1 MTRLLGEICPGSAGC
16 ALSCALSGAFLPAP
30 FFAVVGSMFREKCSG
45 QLTIAR
51 RAGALPSAL
60 YCCGY
65 RFVCRRG
72 AKNEWF
78 QLTAAQERDVLT
90 AGPSHIGGVMDSMAV
105 VMIVLALA
113 AGGAIGIFFQQR
125 ATTRRIGD
133 AEDLARRIVEEA
145 RKEAQAQKK
154 EILLQGQDDLYNQKR
169 ELENEFKERE
179 REAKLRERKLEE
191 MGTRLEEKLE
201 KATAREHELL
211 ASEKDLARKE
221 RQLAENEEYLQTR
234 IEEQENRLAEIAG
247 LTAEEARE
255 RLLAEVEARTRH
267 ESARMIRQIETEAR
281 ETADRKAKEIL
292 CNVIQRYAGDYVNE
306 QTVTAVSLPSEDMK
320 GRIIGREGRNIR
332 ALEAATGVDL
342 IIDDTPE
349 TVILSAYSPLR
360 RQVAKMALERLIQ
373 DGRIHPARIEDVV
386 QKCEQEL
393 DAQVREVGEQ
403 ATFDAG
409 VHGIHPEIVRLL
421 GQLRYRTSFTQNVL
435 QHSLEVSALC
445 GMMAA
450 ELGMDVK
457 KAKRAG
463 LLHDIGKAVDH
474 EVEGPHAIIGADIAK
489 KYNESKEIVHAIA
502 AHHEDQRPSTA
513 LAVLVQAADSISGAR
528 PGARKELLENYVKRL
543 EDLEN
548 IANSFEGV
556 SKAYAIQAGRE
567 IRVMVNPESVD
578 DDATYLLC
586 KDIADKIEK
595 NLTYP
600 GQIRVTVIRERRAS
614 GFAK

>member
-1 MTRLLGEICPGSAGC
+1 MDPLFIAALVAAALLGVALGVFAHKRSA
-16 ALSCALSGAFLPAP
+16 
-30 FFAVVGSMFREKCSG
+30 
-45 QLTIAR
+45 
-51 RAGALPSAL
+51 
-60 YCCGY
+60 
-65 RFVCRRG
+65 
-72 AKNEWF
+72 AK
-78 QLTAAQERDVLT
+78 RV
-90 AGPSHIGGVMDSMAV
+90 
-105 VMIVLALA
+105 
-113 AGGAIGIFFQQR
+113 
-125 ATTRRIGD
+125 GD
-133 AEDLARRIVEEA
+133 AEDLAKRIVAEA

-154 EILLQGQDDLYNQKR
+154 EILLQGQDDLFNQKR

-179 REAKLRERKLEE
+179 REVKARERKLEE
-191 MGTRLEEKLE
+191 MGGRLEEKLE
-201 KATAREHELL
+201 KATTREHELL
-211 ASEKDLARKE
+211 TSEKDLARKE
-221 RQLAENEEYLQTR
+221 RQLAESETFLQTR
-234 IEEQENRLAEIAG
+234 IEEQEQRLSEIAG
-247 LTAEEARE
+247 LTADEAKA
-255 RLLAEVEARTRH
+255 RLFSEIEAKTRH
-267 ESARMIRQIETEAR
+267 ESARMIRQIEMEAR

-306 QTVTAVSLPSEDMK
+306 QTVTAVTLPSEDMK

-373 DGRIHPARIEDVV
+373 DGRIHPARIEDIV

-393 DAQVREVGEQ
+393 DTQVREVGEQ

-474 EVEGPHAIIGADIAK
+474 EVEGPHALIGADLAK
-489 KYNESKEIVHAIA
+489 KYNESQEIIHAIA

-543 EDLEN
+543 EDLEG
-548 IANSFEGV
+548 IATSFDGV

-567 IRVMVNPESVD
+567 IRVMVNSDMVD
-578 DDATYLLC
+578 DDTTYILC
-586 KDIADKIEK
+586 KDIAEKIEK

-600 GQIRVTVIRERRAS
+600 GQIRVTVIRERRAV
-614 GFAK
+614 GLAK

>member
-1 MTRLLGEICPGSAGC
+1 MEFIDIVIA
-16 ALSCALSGAFLPAP
+16 
-30 FFAVVGSMFREKCSG
+30 AVG
-45 QLTIAR
+45 
-51 RAGALPSAL
+51 
-60 YCCGY
+60 
-65 RFVCRRG
+65 
-72 AKNEWF
+72 
-78 QLTAAQERDVLT
+78 VL
-90 AGPSHIGGVMDSMAV
+90 IGGGVGMALHKT
-105 VMIVLALA
+105 MSAK
-113 AGGAIGIFFQQR
+113 
-125 ATTRRIGD
+125 RIGD
-133 AEDLARRIVEEA
+133 ADELAKRIVEEA

-154 EILLQGQDDLYNQKR
+154 EILIQGQDDLFNQKR
-169 ELENEFKERE
+169 EMEIEFKERE
-179 REAKLRERKLEE
+179 RELKARERKLEE
-191 MGTRLEEKLE
+191 IGGRLEEKLE
-201 KATAREHELL
+201 KATAKEHEML
-211 ASEKDLARKE
+211 AAEKELTRKE
-221 RQLAENEEYLQTR
+221 RQLAESEEYLTIR
-234 IEEQENRLAEIAG
+234 INEQEQRLEEISG
-247 LTAEEARE
+247 LTVEEAKV
-255 RLLAEVEARTRH
+255 RLFEEVEARTRH
-267 ESARMIRQIETEAR
+267 EAARMIRVIESEAK

-292 CNVIQRYAGDYVNE
+292 CNVIQRYAGDYVGE
-306 QTVTAVSLPSEDMK
+306 QTVTAVTLPSEDMK

-360 RQVAKMALERLIQ
+360 RQIAKMALERLIQ
-373 DGRIHPARIEDVV
+373 DGRIHPARIEDIV

-393 DAQVREVGEQ
+393 DVQVREVGEQ

-450 ELGMDVK
+450 ELGMDIK

-474 EVEGPHAIIGADIAK
+474 EVEGPHALIGADIAK
-489 KYNESKEIVHAIA
+489 KYNEAKDIVHAIA

-513 LAVLVQAADSISGAR
+513 LAVLVQAADSLSGAR

-543 EDLEN
+543 EDLEG
-548 IANSFEGV
+548 IATGFEGV
-556 SKAYAIQAGRE
+556 AKAYAIQAGRE
-567 IRVMVNPESVD
+567 IRVMVNSESVD
-578 DDATYLLC
+578 DDTTYVLC
-586 KDIADKIEK
+586 KDIAEKIEK

-600 GQIRVTVIRERRAS
+600 GQIRVTVIRERRAV

>member
-1 MTRLLGEICPGSAGC
+1 MDI
-16 ALSCALSGAFLPAP
+16 
-30 FFAVVGSMFREKCSG
+30 
-45 QLTIAR
+45 LTIV
-51 RAGALPSAL
+51 SA
-60 YCCGY
+60 
-65 RFVCRRG
+65 
-72 AKNEWF
+72 
-78 QLTAAQERDVLT
+78 
-90 AGPSHIGGVMDSMAV
+90 
-105 VMIVLALA
+105 VLALLVGA
-113 AGGAIGIFFQQR
+113 ALGYVLQSR
-125 ATTRRIGD
+125 ATTKRIGD
-133 AEDLARRIVEEA
+133 ADELAKRIVEEA

-179 REAKLRERKLEE
+179 REVKNRERKLEE
-191 MGTRLEEKLE
+191 MGDRLEERLG
-201 KATAREHELL
+201 KATEKEHELL
-211 ASEKDLARKE
+211 ATEKELARKE
-221 RQLAENEEYLQTR
+221 RQLAENEEYLQGR
-234 IEEQENRLAEIAG
+234 IEEQEQRLSEIAG
-247 LTAEEARE
+247 LTADEARE
-255 RLLAEVEARTRH
+255 RLLADIEARTRH

-292 CNVIQRYAGDYVNE
+292 CSVIQRYAGDYVNE

-373 DGRIHPARIEDVV
+373 DGRIHPARIEDIV

-474 EVEGPHAIIGADIAK
+474 EVEGPHALIGADIAK
-489 KYNESKEIVHAIA
+489 KYNEAKDLVHAIA

-548 IANSFEGV
+548 IATSFDGV

-578 DDATYLLC
+578 DDTTYLLC
-586 KDIADKIEK
+586 KDIAEKIEK

>member
-1 MTRLLGEICPGSAGC
+1 MDPLFIAALVAAALLGV
-16 ALSCALSGAFLPAP
+16 ALG
-30 FFAVVGSMFREKCSG
+30 
-45 QLTIAR
+45 
-51 RAGALPSAL
+51 
-60 YCCGY
+60 
-65 RFVCRRG
+65 
-72 AKNEWF
+72 
-78 QLTAAQERDVLT
+78 
-90 AGPSHIGGVMDSMAV
+90 
-105 VMIVLALA
+105 VLAHKRSA
-113 AGGAIGIFFQQR
+113 AKR
-125 ATTRRIGD
+125 VGD
-133 AEDLARRIVEEA
+133 ADDLAKRIVAEA

-154 EILLQGQDDLYNQKR
+154 EILLQGQDDLFNQKR

-179 REAKLRERKLEE
+179 REVKARERKLEE
-191 MGTRLEEKLE
+191 MGGRLEEKLE
-201 KATAREHELL
+201 KATTREHELL
-211 ASEKDLARKE
+211 TSEKELARKE
-221 RQLAENEEYLQTR
+221 RQLSESEIFLQTR
-234 IEEQENRLAEIAG
+234 IEEQEQRLSEIAG
-247 LTAEEARE
+247 LTADEAKA
-255 RLLAEVEARTRH
+255 RLFSEIEAKTRH
-267 ESARMIRQIETEAR
+267 ESARMIRQIEMEAR

-292 CNVIQRYAGDYVNE
+292 CNVIQRYADDYVNE
-306 QTVTAVSLPSEDMK
+306 QTVTAVTLPSEDMK

-373 DGRIHPARIEDVV
+373 DGRIHPARIEDIV

-474 EVEGPHAIIGADIAK
+474 EVEGPHALIGADLAK
-489 KYNESKEIVHAIA
+489 KYNESQEIIHAIA

-543 EDLEN
+543 EDLEG
-548 IANSFEGV
+548 IATSFDGV

-567 IRVMVNPESVD
+567 IRVMVNSDMVD
-578 DDATYLLC
+578 DDTTYILC
-586 KDIADKIEK
+586 KDIAEKIEK

-600 GQIRVTVIRERRAS
+600 GQIRVTVIRERRAV
-614 GFAK
+614 GLAK

>member
-1 MTRLLGEICPGSAGC
+1 MDPLFIAALVAAALLGV
-16 ALSCALSGAFLPAP
+16 ALG
-30 FFAVVGSMFREKCSG
+30 
-45 QLTIAR
+45 
-51 RAGALPSAL
+51 
-60 YCCGY
+60 
-65 RFVCRRG
+65 
-72 AKNEWF
+72 
-78 QLTAAQERDVLT
+78 
-90 AGPSHIGGVMDSMAV
+90 
-105 VMIVLALA
+105 VLAHKRSA
-113 AGGAIGIFFQQR
+113 AKR
-125 ATTRRIGD
+125 VGD
-133 AEDLARRIVEEA
+133 AEDLAKRIVAEA

-154 EILLQGQDDLYNQKR
+154 ELLLQGQDDLFNQKR

-179 REAKLRERKLEE
+179 REVKARERKLEE
-191 MGTRLEEKLE
+191 MGGRLEEKLE
-201 KATAREHELL
+201 KATTREHELL
-211 ASEKDLARKE
+211 TSEKELARKE
-221 RQLAENEEYLQTR
+221 RQLSESEIFLQNR
-234 IEEQENRLAEIAG
+234 IEEQEQRLSEIAG
-247 LTAEEARE
+247 LTSDEAKA
-255 RLLAEVEARTRH
+255 RLFSEIEAKTRH
-267 ESARMIRQIETEAR
+267 ESARMIRQIEMEAR

-306 QTVTAVSLPSEDMK
+306 QTVTAVTLPSEDMK

-373 DGRIHPARIEDVV
+373 DGRIHPARIEDIV

-474 EVEGPHAIIGADIAK
+474 EVEGPHALIGADLAK
-489 KYNESKEIVHAIA
+489 KYNESQEIIHAIA

-543 EDLEN
+543 EDLEG
-548 IANSFEGV
+548 IATSFDGV

-567 IRVMVNPESVD
+567 IRVMVNSDMVD
-578 DDATYLLC
+578 DDTTYILC
-586 KDIADKIEK
+586 KDIAEKIEK

-600 GQIRVTVIRERRAS
+600 GQIRVTVIRERRAV
-614 GFAK
+614 GLAK

>member
-1 MTRLLGEICPGSAGC
+1 MDPLFIAALVAAALLGVALGVFAHKRSA
-16 ALSCALSGAFLPAP
+16 
-30 FFAVVGSMFREKCSG
+30 
-45 QLTIAR
+45 
-51 RAGALPSAL
+51 
-60 YCCGY
+60 
-65 RFVCRRG
+65 
-72 AKNEWF
+72 AK
-78 QLTAAQERDVLT
+78 RV
-90 AGPSHIGGVMDSMAV
+90 
-105 VMIVLALA
+105 
-113 AGGAIGIFFQQR
+113 
-125 ATTRRIGD
+125 GD
-133 AEDLARRIVEEA
+133 AEDLAKRIVAEA

-154 EILLQGQDDLYNQKR
+154 EILLQGQDDLFNQKR

-179 REAKLRERKLEE
+179 REVKARERKLEE
-191 MGTRLEEKLE
+191 MGGRLEEKLE
-201 KATAREHELL
+201 KATTREHELL
-211 ASEKDLARKE
+211 TSEKELARKE
-221 RQLAENEEYLQTR
+221 RQLSESEMFLQTR
-234 IEEQENRLAEIAG
+234 IEEQEQRLSEIAG
-247 LTAEEARE
+247 LTADEATV
-255 RLLAEVEARTRH
+255 RLFSEIEAKTRH
-267 ESARMIRQIETEAR
+267 ESARMIRQIEMEAR

-306 QTVTAVSLPSEDMK
+306 QTVTAVTLPSEDMK

-373 DGRIHPARIEDVV
+373 DGRIHPARIEDIV

-393 DAQVREVGEQ
+393 DTQVREVGEQ

-474 EVEGPHAIIGADIAK
+474 EVEGPHALIGADLAK
-489 KYNESKEIVHAIA
+489 KYNESQEIIHAIA

-543 EDLEN
+543 EDLEG
-548 IANSFEGV
+548 IATSFDGV

-567 IRVMVNPESVD
+567 IRVMVNSDMVD
-578 DDATYLLC
+578 DDTTYILC
-586 KDIADKIEK
+586 KDIAEKIEK

-600 GQIRVTVIRERRAS
+600 GQIRVTVIRERRAV
-614 GFAK
+614 GLAK

>member
-1 MTRLLGEICPGSAGC
+1 MDLLHIMYIAV
-16 ALSCALSGAFLPAP
+16 
-30 FFAVVGSMFREKCSG
+30 AVV
-45 QLTIAR
+45 L
-51 RAGALPSAL
+51 GA
-60 YCCGY
+60 C
-65 RFVCRRG
+65 
-72 AKNEWF
+72 
-78 QLTAAQERDVLT
+78 
-90 AGPSHIGGVMDSMAV
+90 
-105 VMIVLALA
+105 
-113 AGGAIGIFFQQR
+113 AGGAFYR
-125 ATTRRIGD
+125 HVSVKRIGD
-133 AEDLARRIVEEA
+133 AEGLARRIVEEA

-154 EILLQGQDDLYNQKR
+154 EILLQGQNDLYSQKR
-169 ELENEFKERE
+169 ELENEYKERE
-179 REAKLRERKLEE
+179 REMKARERKLSES
-191 MGTRLEEKLE
+191 GDRLEERLE
-201 KATAREHELL
+201 KVSQKEHEVL
-211 ASEKDLARKE
+211 AVEKELTRKE
-221 RQLAENEEYLQTR
+221 RQLAESEEFLNAR
-234 IEEQENRLAEIAG
+234 ISEEEKKLEEIAG
-247 LTAEEARE
+247 LTTEEARE
-255 RLLAEVEARTRH
+255 RLLAEVEAKTRH
-267 ESARMIRQIETEAR
+267 EAARMIRQIETEAK
-281 ETADRKAKEIL
+281 ETGDRKAKDIL
-292 CNVIQRYAGDYVNE
+292 CNVIQRYAGDYVGE

-332 ALEAATGVDL
+332 AIEAATGVDL

-373 DGRIHPARIEDVV
+373 DGRIHPARIEDIV

-393 DAQVREVGEQ
+393 DVQVREVGEQ

-474 EVEGPHAIIGADIAK
+474 EVEGPHALIGADIAK
-489 KYNESKEIVHAIA
+489 KFNEGKDIVHAIA

-543 EDLEN
+543 EELEA
-548 IANSFEGV
+548 IATSFDGV

-578 DDATYLLC
+578 DDATYMLC
-586 KDIADKIEK
+586 KDIAKKIED

-600 GQIRVTVIRERRAS
+600 GQIRVTVVRERRAV

>member
-1 MTRLLGEICPGSAGC
+1 MDPLFIAALVAAALLGVALGVVAHKRSA
-16 ALSCALSGAFLPAP
+16 
-30 FFAVVGSMFREKCSG
+30 
-45 QLTIAR
+45 
-51 RAGALPSAL
+51 
-60 YCCGY
+60 
-65 RFVCRRG
+65 
-72 AKNEWF
+72 AK
-78 QLTAAQERDVLT
+78 RV
-90 AGPSHIGGVMDSMAV
+90 
-105 VMIVLALA
+105 
-113 AGGAIGIFFQQR
+113 
-125 ATTRRIGD
+125 GD
-133 AEDLARRIVEEA
+133 ADDLAKRIVAEA

-154 EILLQGQDDLYNQKR
+154 EILLQGQDDLFNQKR

-179 REAKLRERKLEE
+179 REVKARERKLEE
-191 MGTRLEEKLE
+191 MGGRLEEKLE
-201 KATAREHELL
+201 KATTREHELL
-211 ASEKDLARKE
+211 TSEKELARKE
-221 RQLAENEEYLQTR
+221 RQLTESEIFLQTR
-234 IEEQENRLAEIAG
+234 IDEQEQRLSEIAG
-247 LTAEEARE
+247 LTADEAKA
-255 RLLAEVEARTRH
+255 RLFSEIEAKTRH
-267 ESARMIRQIETEAR
+267 ESARMIRQIEMEAR

-306 QTVTAVSLPSEDMK
+306 QTVTAVTLPSEDMK

-373 DGRIHPARIEDVV
+373 DGRIHPARIEDIV

-474 EVEGPHAIIGADIAK
+474 EVEGPHALIGADIAK
-489 KYNESKEIVHAIA
+489 KYNESQEIIHAIA

-543 EDLEN
+543 EDLEG
-548 IANSFEGV
+548 IATSFDGV

-567 IRVMVNPESVD
+567 IRVMVNSDMVD
-578 DDATYLLC
+578 DDTTYILC
-586 KDIADKIEK
+586 KDIAEKIEK

-600 GQIRVTVIRERRAS
+600 GQIRVTVIRERRAV
-614 GFAK
+614 GLAK